1 MKNKEILANPL
12 RINYTLTLKS
22 TKSTKSTKSKQDCKE
37 KDKETEKEKEKE
49 SFESS
54 SEPNTR
60 RFSVSPKKSR
70 TQLVTGEITKLEE
83 QLDCQEISLKVYEA
97 RRFPDNT
104 RQNAEAEI
112 YEKYLDSVL
121 LCVSQTDNRL
131 SKSLNRGWNGF
142 KNSIKNI
149 KNSEETNK
157 KLVVA
162 VETQDCAVQANESQ
176 EYVPE
181 NDIDIEKY
189 INSLHTVMRRMNK
202 MHLGKIMSKLHEL
215 SCNLRTV
222 DIPSPSSTP
231 EVEQLDFT
239 DTIKSIHTKLK
250 AHYKDKKAKKSKN
263 NTQSLS
269 KHTQTYMKLEDFKT
283 VEHLKVIIIEK
294 DNHIAEISNRLRVK
308 NDVEKMLGMKV
319 QECEELNKTILDMKT
334 EACKQCDIKKA
345 RIKETE
351 LEIKNMQSVVKK
363 AHAIEKEMQGLK
375 IKFEDSMTIINSKNA
390 KIGVLNQEIEELLS
404 KIKEIN
410 REKCELEENIED
422 ERLKEMMQKMIKSNP
437 EQDFEIKQYT
447 GTSAVGM
454 NKGKL
459 VNGKKNVVG
468 KTALKTIKIL
478 EKSLER
484 TYREKNSSV
493 SPFAKGEKGPGRF
506 GSLTPSEILH
516 ETSRIYPSP
525 DGKRSGLIRDKLLHK
540 GVGDSVL
547 DIKKSL
553 KHENIIMKALN
564 ITKEEYLALSKR
576 ARMDLYEALYEHR
589 EKCGAD
595 CEHLK
600 RAMLIRQKDRGI
612 IFPTKKYNIT

>member
-1 MKNKEILANPL
+1 
-12 RINYTLTLKS
+12 
-22 TKSTKSTKSKQDCKE
+22 
-37 KDKETEKEKEKE
+37 
-49 SFESS
+49 
-54 SEPNTR
+54 
-60 RFSVSPKKSR
+60 
-70 TQLVTGEITKLEE
+70 VTGEITKLEE

-97 RRFPDNT
+97 RKLSDRT
-104 RQNAEAEI
+104 RENAEAEI

-142 KNSIKNI
+142 KNSIKSI
-149 KNSEETNK
+149 KSSEKSNK
-157 KLVVA
+157 KSVVA
-162 VETQDCAVQANESQ
+162 VETQDCAVQADESQ
-176 EYVPE
+176 ECVIE

-202 MHLGKIMSKLHEL
+202 MHLGKIMTKLHEL
-215 SCNLRTV
+215 SRNLKTV
-222 DIPSPSSTP
+222 EIPSPTSTP

-250 AHYKDKKAKKSKN
+250 AHYKAKKPKLSKN
-263 NTQSLS
+263 NTQPLS

-294 DNHIAEISNRLRVK
+294 ENHIAEISNKLRVK
-308 NDVEKMLGMKV
+308 NDVEKILDMKV
-319 QECEELNKTILDMKT
+319 LECEELNKTILDMKT

-351 LEIKNMQSVVKK
+351 LEIKQMQSFVNGAK
-363 AHAIEKEMQGLK
+363 AIEKELQGLK
-375 IKFEDSMTIINSKNA
+375 GKLEDSMSVINSKNA
-390 KIGVLNQEIEELLS
+390 KIGVLNQEIEELMS
-404 KIKEIN
+404 KVKEIN
-410 REKCELEENIED
+410 REKCELEE
-422 ERLKEMMQKMIKSNP
+422 RLEEEKMKEIMQKMIRGNL
-437 EQDFEIKQYT
+437 EQNFEIKQCA

-454 NKGKL
+454 NKGKFG
-459 VNGKKNVVG
+459 NGKKNVVG
-468 KTALKTIKIL
+468 KSALKTMKIL

-516 ETSRIYPSP
+516 ETSGIYPSP

-547 DIKKSL
+547 DVKKSL
-553 KHENIIMKALN
+553 KHENIIMQALN

-600 RAMLIRQKDRGI
+600 RAMLIRLKDRGL